1 MSLSNISAV
10 VLFVDDLDQCRTFYQ
25 DVLGLD
31 FNFSDDASYG
41 FKLGSTDFIVL
52 KTSAAAAMVTEEAMA
67 LHTPGNHRALL
78 CVGVEDVDAEYKKL
92 TEKGVKF
99 INPPKD
105 QAWGRRTAYFA
116 DPEGNLWELWHNLP
130 SGQ

>member
-1 MSLSNISAV
+1 MSLPNISAI
-10 VLFVDDLDQCRTFYQ
+10 VLFVDDLDKCRAFYQ
-25 DVLGLD
+25 DVLALD

-52 KTSAAAAMVTEEAMA
+52 KTSSAAEMVTEEAMA
-67 LHTPGNHRALL
+67 LTGLGNHRTLL
-78 CVGVEDVDAEYKKL
+78 CVGVPNVDEEYKKL
-92 TEKGVKF
+92 TGKGVKF

-116 DPEGNLWELWHNLP
+116 DPEGNLWELWHELV
-130 SGQ
+130 G